1 MPKHVALRVRGSV
14 TCDRKL
20 KGMLFHKTLS
30 PPRRRAHFPTACF
43 LPHPHTRAHTRRVPL
58 PTWAMVL
65 VLTPATLLLF
75 AVLAL
80 PIINRNWVVVWWTAA
95 TIVLGFVMYP
105 LLQLAKRR
113 GW

>member
-1 MPKHVALRVRGSV
+1 
-14 TCDRKL
+14 
-20 KGMLFHKTLS
+20 
-30 PPRRRAHFPTACF
+30 
-43 LPHPHTRAHTRRVPL
+43 
-58 PTWAMVL
+58 MVL
-65 VLTPATLLLF
+65 LLTPATLLLF

-80 PIINRNWVVVWWTAA
+80 PIINKNWVVVWWTGA